1 MATQASELEAAW
13 HALSVDEVVTKLA
26 TSRTGL
32 SENEAKRRLQHF
44 GFNELEPEKKTSP
57 LGILLRQFKNILILI
72 LLAAVFVAFVAG
84 ETIDAVV
91 ILVIVAGASAL
102 GFVQEFRAEHALEA
116 LKRMAALTA
125 SVVRDGEEHEVP
137 ARELV
142 LGDLIRLTDGDRVP
156 ADARLVEA
164 VNLKVDEASLTG
176 ESLPIQKECES
187 LPMDLPL
194 AERRNL
200 VYAGTTVTYGRG
212 SGIVYS
218 TGLRTEFG
226 KIAGIIRSAPK
237 IKTPLE
243 IRIERLGRLLSAVVV
258 SIAVLILVLGLLRGE
273 TLPRMMLWS
282 ISLAVAAVPEAL
294 PAVVTAGLAI
304 GVRNMAR
311 RKAIVRR
318 LAAVETLGSTTVI
331 CSDKTGTMTKGQQ
344 TVRKVFVGLDSY
356 DVTGTGYGTDGQILR
371 NGHVANDKGLSLLV
385 KLALLCNDAHVSKG
399 SPILLGDP
407 TEIALVVA
415 ALKAGESE
423 DVRTQYSR
431 IDEIP
436 FSSARKRMTT
446 IHRTP
451 EGSIICVMKGAAEI
465 VLERCDGIYDN
476 GLTRTID
483 ANIRVQVLRLA
494 DAMASEAL
502 RVIAFGYKVLP
513 SHVNRFTEEEC
524 ERGLVFLGL
533 MGMIDPPRD
542 EAKEAVQKC
551 RTAGIKVVM
560 ITGDHRLTAK
570 AIANE
575 LGLLDENSTVIT
587 GRELDTMTDEQLEET
602 VERTAVYARVS
613 PEHKMRIVK
622 ALRKKG
628 HITAMTGDGVNDA
641 PALKFAD
648 IGVAMGITG
657 TDVTKETAD
666 MILADDNFA
675 TIVSAIEEGRRIFD
689 NIKKYLVYLLES
701 SIGEVAIFALAMMMQ
716 LPLPLLPKHILYI
729 NLATDGLPAMAL
741 GVDPPEPGI
750 MNRPPRN
757 PKLGVFSDIKWWI
770 IGLATLFILG
780 TFGVFY
786 FALSANSNGDGGI
799 DKVRTMVFVSVIL
812 FEIFLPFSLRSLRA
826 SMVNVGVLR
835 NKFLVAAV
843 LWEMSLL
850 VLLVNVPLLET
861 AFGLV
866 PLSAT
871 EWIMITG
878 LAASR
883 LVALELAK
891 LFLRGFS
898 TVPPLGH
905 PIQK

>member
-1 MATQASELEAAW
+1 MAIPLSEKEIPWHSLNLE
-13 HALSVDEVVTKLA
+13 DVVAKLA
-26 TSRTGL
+26 TSRIGL
-32 SENEAKRRLQHF
+32 SQNEAKRRLEYS
-44 GFNELEPEKKTSP
+44 GFNELEPEKRPMP
-57 LGILLRQFKNILILI
+57 LGIFLRQFKNILILI
-72 LLAAVFVAFVAG
+72 LLVAVFVAFIAG
-84 ETIDAVV
+84 QTIDAAV
-91 ILVIVAGASAL
+91 ILAIVAAASVL
-102 GFVQEFRAEHALEA
+102 GFIAEFRAERALEA

-125 SVVRDGEEHEVP
+125 TVVRDGKEQEIATRDLVP
-137 ARELV
+137 
-142 LGDLIRLTDGDRVP
+142 GDLVRLAAGDRIP
-156 ADARLVEA
+156 ADARLAEA
-164 VNLKVDEASLTG
+164 VNLKLDEAPLTG
-176 ESLPIQKECES
+176 ESSPVEKDANPLPA
-187 LPMDLPL
+187 DTPL
-194 AERRNL
+194 AERRSV

-212 SGIVYS
+212 SAIVHS
-218 TGLRTEFG
+218 TGQRTEFG
-226 KIAGIIRSAPK
+226 KIASLIRTAPK

-243 IRIERLGRLLSAVVV
+243 ARIERLGRLLSIVVISV
-258 SIAVLILVLGLLRGE
+258 AVLILILGLARGE
-273 TLPRMMLWS
+273 SLPIMMLWS

-311 RKAIVRR
+311 RNAIVRR

-331 CSDKTGTMTKGQQ
+331 CSDKTGTMTKGEQ
-344 TVRKVFVGLDSY
+344 TVRRIFVGLAPY
-356 DVTGTGYGTDGQILR
+356 EVTGTGYQLQGEIRKDGWA
-371 NGHVANDKGLSLLV
+371 ANDEGLVLLAN
-385 KLALLCNDAHVSKG
+385 LAILCNDARISSRPSTV
-399 SPILLGDP
+399 IGDP
-407 TEIALVVA
+407 TEAALLVA
-415 ALKAGESE
+415 ALKAGLSQDHVRSE
-423 DVRTQYSR
+423 YPR
-431 IDEIP
+431 IGEIP
-436 FSSARKRMTT
+436 FSSERKRMTT
-446 IHRTP
+446 IHRRP
-451 EGSIICVMKGAAEI
+451 EGNIICAMKGAIEV
-465 VLERCDGIYDN
+465 VLDRCDEIYDN
-476 GLTRTID
+476 GIIGKID
-483 ANIRVQVLRLA
+483 ASVRAQILALA
-494 DAMASEAL
+494 DGMASEAL

-560 ITGDHRLTAK
+560 ITGDHKLTAK

-641 PALKFAD
+641 PALKFSD

-750 MNRPPRN
+750 MNHPPRN

-883 LVALELAK
+883 LVACELAK
-891 LFLRGFS
+891 LFLRKLRPVS
-898 TVPPLGH
+898 A
-905 PIQK
+905 

>member
-1 MATQASELEAAW
+1 MAIPLSEKEIPWHSLNLE
-13 HALSVDEVVTKLA
+13 DVVAKLA
-26 TSRTGL
+26 TSRIGL
-32 SENEAKRRLQHF
+32 SPNEAKRRLEYS
-44 GFNELEPEKKTSP
+44 GFNELEPEKRPMP
-57 LGILLRQFKNILILI
+57 LGIFLRQFKNILILI
-72 LLAAVFVAFVAG
+72 LLVAVFVAFIAG
-84 ETIDAVV
+84 QTIDAAV
-91 ILVIVAGASAL
+91 ILAIVAAASVL
-102 GFVQEFRAEHALEA
+102 GFIAEFRAERALEA

-125 SVVRDGEEHEVP
+125 TVVRDGKEQEIATRDLVP
-137 ARELV
+137 
-142 LGDLIRLTDGDRVP
+142 GDLVRLAAGDRIP
-156 ADARLVEA
+156 ADARLAEA
-164 VNLKVDEASLTG
+164 VNLKLDEATLTG
-176 ESLPIQKECES
+176 ESSPVEKDANPLPA
-187 LPMDLPL
+187 DTPL
-194 AERRNL
+194 VERRSV

-212 SGIVYS
+212 SAIVHS
-218 TGLRTEFG
+218 TGQRTEFG
-226 KIAGIIRSAPK
+226 KIASLIRTAPK

-243 IRIERLGRLLSAVVV
+243 ARIERLGRLLSIVVISV
-258 SIAVLILVLGLLRGE
+258 AVLILILGLARGE
-273 TLPRMMLWS
+273 SLPIMMLWS

-311 RKAIVRR
+311 RNAIVRR

-331 CSDKTGTMTKGQQ
+331 CSDKTGTMTKGEQ
-344 TVRKVFVGLDSY
+344 TVRRIFVGLAPY
-356 DVTGTGYGTDGQILR
+356 EVTGTGYQLQGEIRKDGWA
-371 NGHVANDKGLSLLV
+371 ANDEGLVLLAN
-385 KLALLCNDAHVSKG
+385 LAILCNDARISSRPSTV
-399 SPILLGDP
+399 IGDP
-407 TEIALVVA
+407 TEAALLVA
-415 ALKAGESE
+415 ALKAGLSQDHVRSE
-423 DVRTQYSR
+423 YPR
-431 IDEIP
+431 IGEIP
-436 FSSARKRMTT
+436 FSSERKRMTT
-446 IHRTP
+446 IHRRP
-451 EGSIICVMKGAAEI
+451 EGNIICTMKGAIEV
-465 VLERCDGIYDN
+465 VLDRCDEIYDN
-476 GLTRTID
+476 GIIGKID
-483 ANIRVQVLRLA
+483 ASVRAQILALA
-494 DAMASEAL
+494 DGMASEAL

-560 ITGDHRLTAK
+560 ITGDHKLTAK

-641 PALKFAD
+641 PALKFSD

-750 MNRPPRN
+750 MNHPPRN

-883 LVALELAK
+883 LVACELAK
-891 LFLRGFS
+891 LFLRKLRPVS
-898 TVPPLGH
+898 A
-905 PIQK
+905 